1 MMAAPVAV
9 APGAVEVVAAAT
21 VTIEV
26 AVAQLAKLA
35 ACRSRGMLQ
44 AEVHVAALAAGSTE

>member
-35 ACRSRGMLQ
+35 ACRTREMLQ